1 MNTKERVLAIR
12 LINKL
17 EKHTEYNDLI
27 KITIKNTNDI
37 SDMSNTGDFHGS
49 GTKQER
55 I

>member
-1 MNTKERVLAIR
+1 MNTKERVLALR

-27 KITIKNTNDI
+27 KITIKNSKII
-37 SDMSNTGDFHGS
+37 SNMSDTEDPDES
-49 GTKQER
+49 VTSQER